1 VFKIGDLVRCLNS
14 HYTENKGSLG
24 MVIGIDYNP
33 RLHSFPMYIVMF
45 VDSNVTN
52 FMHPNDIEGVSLVD
66 RGIAGKTIGGNAN
79 GEKEEIK

>member
-1 VFKIGDLVRCLNS
+1 MFKIGDLVRCLNS

-66 RGIAGKTIGGNAN
+66 RGIAGKTIGGNAD
-79 GEKEEIK
+79 GEKEEI

>member
-1 VFKIGDLVRCLNS
+1 MFKVGDLVICLNS
-14 HYTENKGSLG
+14 YTERKGTLG
-24 MVIGIDYNP
+24 MIVGVDYNP

-66 RGIAGKTIGGNAN
+66 RGIMDMRVT
-79 GEKEEIK
+79 GEKG

>member
-1 VFKIGDLVRCLNS
+1 MFKIGDLVRCLNS

-24 MVIGIDYNP
+24 MIVGVDYNP

-45 VDSNVTN
+45 VESNVTN

-66 RGIAGKTIGGNAN
+66 RGIMDMRAT
-79 GEKEEIK
+79 GEKG

>member
-1 VFKIGDLVRCLNS
+1 MFKVGDLVICLNS
-14 HYTENKGSLG
+14 YTERKGSLG
-24 MVIGIDYNP
+24 MIVGIDYNP

-66 RGIAGKTIGGNAN
+66 RGIMDMRVT
-79 GEKEEIK
+79 GEKG